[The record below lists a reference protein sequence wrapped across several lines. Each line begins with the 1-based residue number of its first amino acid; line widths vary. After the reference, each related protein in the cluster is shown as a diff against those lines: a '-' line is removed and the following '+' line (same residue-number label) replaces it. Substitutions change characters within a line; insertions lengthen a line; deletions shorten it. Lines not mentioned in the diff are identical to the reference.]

1 MKKITLLFVALMAL
15 GFTGLQAQ
23 SCAKKAAACA
33 SKTSVAA
40 KSCHGANA
48 AAVQLAS
55 LDESIETQTCKESG
69 KVSFVRKEAC
79 PVTGKVTFT
88 SVNYDAEL
96 GKFVNV
102 SPSEAKAC
110 CDKDKATGCCS
121 GAAKGASASAVKTS
135 MTNGKSAAKCST
147 AMKACCAKKNSSKVA
162 EVDEA
167 KVKPV
172 KVQKGS

>member
-1 MKKITLLFVALMAL
+1 MKKFTLMFVALMAL

-23 SCAKKAAACA
+23 NCAQKKAACA
-33 SKTSVAA
+33 SKASVAA
-40 KSCHGANA
+40 KSCHGSNA

-55 LDESIETQTCKESG
+55 LDESIETRTCKESG

-79 PVTGKVTFT
+79 PASGKVTFT

-96 GKFVNV
+96 GKFVNQA
-102 SPSEAKAC
+102 PGDAKAC

-121 GAAKGASASAVKTS
+121 AKGTSASVVKTS
-135 MTNGKSAAKCST
+135 ATDGKMPGHCSP
-147 AMKACCAKKNSSKVA
+147 AMKAQCAKKSSSKVA

-167 KVKPV
+167 NVKPV
-172 KVQKGS
+172 KAQKGS